1 MIRLVG
7 VLCTLLISVVTCI
20 AQEHTHINRDTLLVV
35 DPLTGKQ
42 KMVIVEDVLTKQ
54 ADSVVHQEMII
65 DIPSLDAQPTSTGQ
79 SAPSIPIIK
88 ERLQTDS
95 LIGKGMSV
103 KPRATIETRPDT
115 IIIAGV
121 GDVMLGTNFP
131 GNGQFLPPNDGGGL
145 LAEAA
150 PFLQS
155 AHVAFANME
164 GAISDDAPLEKR
176 CKDLTRCY
184 AFRMPIRYAN
194 HLQQAGFDML
204 SMANNHAWDFGIAG
218 IRDASST
225 LDRLHIAYAGPL
237 QFPWDTITRHG
248 VKIGIAAFAPNK
260 GCMHLLDRQKAAAVV
275 AHLDSIADLVV
286 VSFHGGAEG
295 REHQH
300 VTGANEYYYGENR
313 GNVQAFA
320 RAMVDAGA
328 DIVFGHG
335 PHVVRA
341 VELYNDRFIAYSLG
355 NFATYARFNLTGVNG
370 YAPLMQVHADGTGK
384 FIAAKVV
391 SFLQRGE
398 GGPVLDPDQLAF
410 KQIER
415 LTNQDIP
422 NSGLQ
427 FADGWIR
434 VANRP

>member
-1 MIRLVG
+1 M
-7 VLCTLLISVVTCI
+7 TLRVSIWLSLLLGASTSF
-20 AQEHTHINRDTLLVV
+20 AQENTSINRDTLLVV

-54 ADSVVHQEMII
+54 ADSVVQQEMVI
-65 DIPSLDAQPTSTGQ
+65 DIPSLEEQQIPPAPTQPVTKPGIQ
-79 SAPSIPIIK
+79 A
-88 ERLQTDS
+88 DS
-95 LIGKGMSV
+95 LAEKKQTG
-103 KPRATIETRPDT
+103 KPRAAIDNRPAT
-115 IIIAGV
+115 VIIAGV

-131 GNGQFLPPNDGGGL
+131 GNGEFLPPDDGRGL

-155 AHVAFANME
+155 ADIAFANME

-176 CKDLTRCY
+176 CKDLSRCY
-184 AFRMPIRYAN
+184 AFRMPIRYADY
-194 HLQQAGFDML
+194 LQQAGFAML

-218 IRDASST
+218 IRDASAT
-225 LDRLHIAYAGPL
+225 LDRLNIAYAGPQ
-237 QFPWDTITRHG
+237 QFPWDTINRNGLT
-248 VKIGIAAFAPNK
+248 IGLAAFAPNK
-260 GCMHLLDRQKAAAVV
+260 GCMHLLDRQKAVAVV
-275 AHLDSIADLVV
+275 THLDSIADLVV

-295 REHQH
+295 RDHQH
-300 VTGANEYYYGENR
+300 VTGANEYFYGENR

-320 RAMVDAGA
+320 RAMVAAGA
-328 DIVFGHG
+328 DVVFGHG

-370 YAPLMQVHADGTGK
+370 YAPLMQVHTDGTGK
-384 FIAAKVV
+384 FLAAKVI

-398 GGPVLDPDQLAF
+398 GGPVLDSDQLAF

-415 LTNQDIP
+415 LTHQDIP
-422 NSGLQ
+422 NHGLQ
-427 FADGWIR
+427 FEDGWIR
-434 VANRP
+434 VAK